1 MKKLLNTLYVTS
13 ENSYLG
19 LDGENVVVY
28 DDKNEIGRLPLHNLE
43 AIISFGYRGTSPAL
57 MGACAD
63 RNISLC
69 YLTPQGK
76 FLARV
81 SGKVKGN
88 VVLRKQQFQSSS
100 EDIKCLEIAKNCILG
115 KVYNSRWVLER
126 AIRDHSMQIDVDKV
140 KKASIKLKEFLDYI
154 QNSQSMNQLRG
165 YEGEAASIY
174 FGVFD
179 ELILQQKKDFF
190 FQGRNRRP
198 PLDNV
203 NAMLSFTYTL
213 LTTQIT
219 SALEVVGLDPYVGYM
234 HTERPGRVSLS
245 LDLIEELRAVMAD
258 RFVLSLINKKI
269 VNGKS
274 FTKKEN
280 GAVLMDTDIR
290 KKLLSEW
297 QNKKKEIITHPYLNE
312 KVEWGMVPFVQ
323 AMLLARYLRGDLDEY
338 PVFLW
343 KWGDGVLVLITYDVN
358 TETAEGKTRLRK
370 VAKQCVNY
378 GRRVQNSVFEC
389 ILDNAQC
396 VMLKAIL
403 TDLIDKDVDS
413 LRFYYLGNRYQ
424 TKIEHVGVDRGIP
437 ADQTLIL

>member
-1 MKKLLNTLYVTS
+1 MEYSQDDYLMISGIQHFKFCRRQWALIHVEQQWAENEHTVIGELIHKKAHDP
-13 ENSYLG
+13 YLTEKRKDILVVRDLPVSSRSMG
-19 LDGENVVVY
+19 VSGECDIVVY

-43 AIISFGYRGTSPAL
+43 TIVSFGYRGTSPAL
-57 MGACAD
+57 MGACVD

-88 VVLRKQQFQSSS
+88 VVLRQQQFQSSNES
-100 EDIKCLEIAKNCILG
+100 IKCLEIAKNCILG

-140 KKASIKLKEFLDYI
+140 KKASIKLKEFLEYI
-154 QNSQSMNQLRG
+154 KNSQSVKQLRG

-312 KVEWGMVPFVQ
+312 KVEWFH
-323 AMLLARYLRGDLDEY
+323 LYR
-338 PVFLW
+338 
-343 KWGDGVLVLITYDVN
+343 
-358 TETAEGKTRLRK
+358 
-370 VAKQCVNY
+370 QCCW
-378 GRRVQNSVFEC
+378 QD
-389 ILDNAQC
+389 I
-396 VMLKAIL
+396 
-403 TDLIDKDVDS
+403 
-413 LRFYYLGNRYQ
+413 
-424 TKIEHVGVDRGIP
+424 
-437 ADQTLIL
+437 